1 MFKRF
6 TLAIALAFG
15 GSTADAQSLEFMSA
29 TNMPDPFGTFG
40 GLSALEVSPDGLS
53 ALTLSD
59 RGHIFDL
66 TIIRDGDNNISDV
79 QVTRSKHQKFKRD
92 TEGLAI
98 GKGGTFVSFEGPGQV
113 RKLGGKALPSHPD
126 FKTMAP
132 NSALEALAIDKA
144 GTLYTLPERSG
155 EVGKPFPLY
164 AFKDGA
170 WTIAYQI
177 PRNGPFLPVGAD
189 FGPDGLF
196 YLLERAF
203 TPLGFRTRIRRFDLI
218 KNTQKPI
225 ELLRTYP
232 ARHDNL
238 EGLSVWRDAN
248 DDIRLTMV
256 SDDNFLPVLRNEI
269 VEYIL
274 R

>member
-1 MFKRF
+1 MLKRF
-6 TLAIALAFG
+6 TLGLALC
-15 GSTADAQSLEFMSA
+15 GSAACAQSLEFVSA

-40 GLSALEVSPDGLS
+40 GLSAIEVSDDGLT

-66 TIIRDGDNNISDV
+66 TIARDSDGTISDV
-79 QVTRSKHQKFKRD
+79 QVARSKYRAFKRD

-113 RKLGGKALPSHPD
+113 RELGGKAMPSHPD
-126 FKTMAP
+126 FKTMSP
-132 NSALEALAIDKA
+132 NSALEALAIDDA

-155 EVGKPFPLY
+155 ELDKPFPLY
-164 AFKDGA
+164 AYKNGA
-170 WTIAYQI
+170 WTIAHHI
-177 PRNGPFLPVGAD
+177 PRDGPFLPVGAD

-196 YLLERAF
+196 YLLERTF

-218 KNTQKPI
+218 KNTQNPV

-238 EGLSVWRDAN
+238 EGLSVWRDTKGN
-248 DDIRLTMV
+248 IRLTMV

-269 VEYIL
+269 VEYVL
-274 R
+274 Q